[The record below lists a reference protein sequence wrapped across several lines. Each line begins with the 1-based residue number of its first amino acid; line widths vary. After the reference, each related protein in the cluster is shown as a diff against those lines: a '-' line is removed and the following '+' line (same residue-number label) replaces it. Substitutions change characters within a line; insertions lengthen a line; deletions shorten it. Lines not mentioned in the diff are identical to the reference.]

1 MEDKSL
7 LLQYMGDTPQLR
19 IIDFFLD
26 NRESDYSKKEII
38 EYTGISKTTFYNVWD
53 GIMRFGL
60 LKTTRKYG
68 RAQLYALNQDS
79 ALIQAFRVLDDEL
92 GKHAM
97 ERYLKS
103 RFLPNKI
110 AETCPGLPWPFQN
123 QRQQEKRQGH
133 GETLD
138 HAFAATWT
146 VGLDRGQSPVLF
158 HAFSQLPLACG
169 LWRIWSGRPYTSSY

>member
-97 ERYLKS
+97 ER
-103 RFLPNKI
+103 
-110 AETCPGLPWPFQN
+110 
-123 QRQQEKRQGH
+123 
-133 GETLD
+133 
-138 HAFAATWT
+138 
-146 VGLDRGQSPVLF
+146 VLEEQIP
-158 HAFSQLPLACG
+158 A
-169 LWRIWSGRPYTSSY
+169 